1 MSTRL
6 SSLGAKRA
14 KRQHAK
20 CKKEE
25 KSCTPS
31 VFHQVQRSPAIC
43 LHVWLSLFKIK
54 GPSSY
59 FDFFTSLCKR
69 DLNCQMI
76 WQTDIVFSQACKC
89 TCLQKVL
96 DSAGV
101 KEKTRT
107 WVRTRA
113 ACQLSPRCLF
123 PFSLHALPS
132 SWNAWHLAS
141 LLAKLPLF
149 KQRVFSLADS
159 WQMACKFLSNTL
171 SLSIPWIFGEI
182 NYHWVVTKMGRQKP
196 KPEFFVFVK
205 QAIYIPHICPHMKSF
220 VSVSL
225 CSPLPPFLYYCKRNR
240 SFLRTFLTVKTI
252 LTFDIFAVVELFM
265 LSLLPSLLH
274 EVASYCHRTSLTSF
288 LFLHISFQVTVFD
301 LFFVFLSDQFVL
313 PVFMFDFE

>member
-6 SSLGAKRA
+6 SSPGAKRA
-14 KRQHAK
+14 KSQHAK

-43 LHVWLSLFKIK
+43 LHVWLSLFKRK
-54 GPSSY
+54 EQNSY
-59 FDFFTSLCKR
+59 FDFFTNLCQR
-69 DLNCQMI
+69 DLKCQVI

-132 SWNAWHLAS
+132 SWNAWHLPS
-141 LLAKLPLF
+141 FLAKMP
-149 KQRVFSLADS
+149 FSNREFFLLQLLGKWLASFSQTPCPYRYPEYSVKSTIIGLSRRWVDKNQS
-159 WQMACKFLSNTL
+159 LNFLCLSN
-171 SLSIPWIFGEI
+171 
-182 NYHWVVTKMGRQKP
+182 RQY
-196 KPEFFVFVK
+196 
-205 QAIYIPHICPHMKSF
+205 IYRIYAHIWNHLFLFHYAPPCPHF
-220 VSVSL
+220 
-225 CSPLPPFLYYCKRNR
+225 Y
-240 SFLRTFLTVKTI
+240 TI
-252 LTFDIFAVVELFM
+252 ANEIVHFWE
-265 LSLLPSLLH
+265 LSLLSKPFWHLTSLL
-274 EVASYCHRTSLTSF
+274 
-288 LFLHISFQVTVFD
+288 
-301 LFFVFLSDQFVL
+301 
-313 PVFMFDFE
+313 

>member
-14 KRQHAK
+14 KSQHAK

-43 LHVWLSLFKIK
+43 LHVWLSLFKRK
-54 GPSSY
+54 EQNSY
-59 FDFFTSLCKR
+59 FDFFTNLCQR
-69 DLNCQMI
+69 DLKCQVI

-132 SWNAWHLAS
+132 SWNAWHLPS
-141 LLAKLPLF
+141 FLAKMP
-149 KQRVFSLADS
+149 FSNREFFLLQLLGKWLAS
-159 WQMACKFLSNTL
+159 FSQTPCPYRYPEYSVKSTIIA
-171 SLSIPWIFGEI
+171 
-182 NYHWVVTKMGRQKP
+182 WVVTKMGRQKP
-196 KPEFFVFVK
+196 KPDFFLFVK

-274 EVASYCHRTSLTSF
+274 VVAS
-288 LFLHISFQVTVFD
+288 
-301 LFFVFLSDQFVL
+301 
-313 PVFMFDFE
+313 

>member
-1 MSTRL
+1 MHVPPKSPGQRRCERENTDL
-6 SSLGAKRA
+6 SKN
-14 KRQHAK
+14 
-20 CKKEE
+20 
-25 KSCTPS
+25 KSCLPT
-31 VFHQVQRSPAIC
+31 
-43 LHVWLSLFKIK
+43 L
-54 GPSSY
+54 
-59 FDFFTSLCKR
+59 TSLS
-69 DLNCQMI
+69 
-76 WQTDIVFSQACKC
+76 FS
-89 TCLQKVL
+89 
-96 DSAGV
+96 
-101 KEKTRT
+101 
-107 WVRTRA
+107 
-113 ACQLSPRCLF
+113 F
-123 PFSLHALPS
+123 
-132 SWNAWHLAS
+132 
-141 LLAKLPLF
+141 LLACTTLLLECMAPAFVSGKNAFF
-149 KQRVFSLADS
+149 KQRVFSLAAS

-196 KPEFFVFVK
+196 NPEFFVFVK

-220 VSVSL
+220 VSVWL